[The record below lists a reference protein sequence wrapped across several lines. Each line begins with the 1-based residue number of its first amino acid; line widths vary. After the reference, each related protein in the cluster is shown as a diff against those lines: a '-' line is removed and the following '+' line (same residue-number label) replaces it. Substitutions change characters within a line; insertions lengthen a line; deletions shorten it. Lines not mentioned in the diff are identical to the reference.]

1 MVAACVGAMCCE
13 ASASSPQCQSW
24 QVFLITRENFRWTPA
39 SGQHEVWTF
48 TGSLV
53 VCCVTVSALVALLW
67 QHLMHYCTILKSRG
81 LRYTKVQPLFA
92 RGVCSQ
98 CVTCMCLCACAVFQ
112 NLVCI
117 HVDNYNFME
126 IFFPP
131 FLTTTSAAEANSRGR
146 VEAKRS
152 GSLSLSR
159 SLSLSLSLSFCVSPF
174 LCLSPLSLSLSL
186 SFYPS
191 FPLSLIFLRGPDHLR
206 FEPWVDPEP
215 LLSAQVYSNVP

>member
-1 MVAACVGAMCCE
+1 MCKGAA
-13 ASASSPQCQSW
+13 
-24 QVFLITRENFRWTPA
+24 I
-39 SGQHEVWTF
+39 
-48 TGSLV
+48 
-53 VCCVTVSALVALLW
+53 VC
-67 QHLMHYCTILKSRG
+67 
-81 LRYTKVQPLFA
+81 

-152 GSLSLSR
+152 GSLSLSF
-159 SLSLSLSLSFCVSPF
+159 SLSLSLSF
-174 LCLSPLSLSLSL
+174 LSFSLSLSTP
-186 SFYPS
+186 PS
-191 FPLSLIFLRGPDHLR
+191 FCRSSSSVARTTYVSSLGWTQNHCYQCKCTQTSHNDFHLEPVHKHSQMHIDTLSGLRQAGCML
-206 FEPWVDPEP
+206 FSSTEAAVT
-215 LLSAQVYSNVP
+215 